1 MIPRVDFPIADP
13 TAAKKLGAAL
23 RKLDYSEDGICG
35 LLGDEAFETGQRDA
49 PVHLRRLPAT
59 KLATA
64 VRLLFLQLPVP
75 VDVATQAFGKGGL
88 DALERTGFVTIDRE
102 VVPRSRI
109 TAIGDVLLAS
119 DGFSRDVDDPADYVA
134 TYTPTS
140 RLLDVLT
147 PRPRVGRAIDVGT
160 GPGIHALLAARHSD
174 VAVATDVN
182 PRALAY
188 TALNAALN
196 GLDNVEV
203 RHGSLFEPAGDETFD
218 LITCNAPFV
227 VSPERRWTYR
237 DAGYE
242 ADELSAL
249 VVREAARHLA
259 DGGFAALLVSWVA
272 HDEDEPDERA
282 VAWVEAS
289 GCDGWILPVFDADP
303 LEHAAGWN
311 DHLAT
316 DPDEFGAVVDAW
328 TQYLGERGVER
339 VTEGAILLRKRSDG
353 RRPELRIDEVE
364 EDALGSASDQV
375 LLAFENRER
384 LRGMKRMELLAAR
397 VAPAMPLS
405 VELAVPA
412 RRTAHA
418 LVHLDE
424 GTCSDL
430 ETPPEAARALERL
443 DGATELEAAI
453 DPAFER
459 QTLTLVRELL
469 ELGALRFATRDRAG
483 RPGGR
488 SGRGAS

>member
-1 MIPRVDFPIADP
+1 VTDFPTADT
-13 TAAKKLGAAL
+13 TAARTLGAVL
-23 RKLDYSEDGICG
+23 RHLDYSEDGITG
-35 LLGDEAFETGQRDA
+35 LLGEDAFETGQREA
-49 PVHLRRLPAT
+49 PVHLRRLPET

-64 VRLLFLQLPVP
+64 VQLLFLQLPASTG
-75 VDVATQAFGKGGL
+75 DAAKAFGKRGL
-88 DALERTGFVTIDRE
+88 EALERTGLVRIGDA
-102 VVPRSRI
+102 VVPQSRI

-119 DGFSRDVDDPADYVA
+119 DGFSRDVEDPTDYVA

-147 PRPRVGRAIDVGT
+147 PRARIRRAIDIGT

-188 TALNAALN
+188 TELNAALN
-196 GLDNVEV
+196 GLDNVEI
-203 RHGSLFEPAGDETFD
+203 RHGSFFEPAGDETFD

-242 ADELSAL
+242 ADELSEL
-249 VVREAARHLA
+249 LVREAARRLA

-282 VAWVEAS
+282 IAWVEAS

-311 DHLAT
+311 DHLAA
-316 DPDEFGAVVDAW
+316 DPATFGVVIDAW
-328 TQYLGERGVER
+328 TEYLGARGVER
-339 VTEGAILLRKRSDG
+339 VTEGAILLHKRGDG
-353 RRPELRIDEVE
+353 RKPELRIDEIE
-364 EDALGSASDQV
+364 EDELEPASDQV

-384 LRGMKRMELLAAR
+384 LRRMKKKELLAAR
-397 VAPAMPLS
+397 LAPAMPLS

-412 RRTAHA
+412 RRNGHA
-418 LVHLDE
+418 LVHLDD
-424 GTCSDL
+424 GTRSDL
-430 ETPPEAARALERL
+430 ETAPEAARTLERL
-443 DGATELEAAI
+443 DGETRLVDAI
-453 DPAFER
+453 RPQYER
-459 QTLTLVRELL
+459 PTLKLVRELL
-469 ELGALRFATRDRAG
+469 ELGALRFATRDRAE

-488 SGRGAS
+488 RGPGAA